1 MKERDRGGVGPRYRA
16 FNGRHGGR
24 PLLLEESG
32 RDCYVY
38 YSFNKLLGHPTAQ
51 RDESPDQTIDAV
63 QVLRLDLRV

>member
-1 MKERDRGGVGPRYRA
+1 MVLAHGIARA
-16 FNGRHGGR
+16 TAATGGR